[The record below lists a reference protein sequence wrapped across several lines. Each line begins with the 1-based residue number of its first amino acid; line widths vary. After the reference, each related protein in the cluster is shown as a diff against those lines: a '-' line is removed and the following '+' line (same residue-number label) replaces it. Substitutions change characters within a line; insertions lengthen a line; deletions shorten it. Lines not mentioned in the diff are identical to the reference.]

1 MRRTRRRFAAYD
13 RQMSFVDD
21 YLDGLEPSARAA
33 LQHIREQAERLVPD
47 AIEGKSYGM
56 PALRFNQRPLIGFAA
71 AKTHLSLFPFSPQV
85 INGVRDQL
93 DGFALSK
100 GTIRFSADRPIP
112 DDVLA
117 EIVLRRLEEITG
129 PAD

>member
-1 MRRTRRRFAAYD
+1 
-13 RQMSFVDD
+13 MSFVDD

-56 PALRFNQRPLIGFAA
+56 PALRFNQRPLIGFVA